1 MAKSTWSL
9 VTIKSGKKKLKLA
22 AKKIF
27 PRLLIPACCV
37 FYRKK
42 ENARKFLVFLG
53 AFGGGRLARISR
65 DVTGQSRPRASVCRI
80 SWLNLSRSSQE
91 KKLKTRNKET
101 FLHGSLFLHAVI
113 SVEKKYAKKILVFLR
128 LHLMQLFIPS

>member
-1 MAKSTWSL
+1 MESCHDQ
-9 VTIKSGKKKLKLA
+9 VRKKKLKLA
-22 AKKIF
+22 TKKIF

-65 DVTGQSRPRASVCRI
+65 DVTGQSHPRASVCRI
-80 SWLNLSRSSQE
+80 LWLKAHGVLSRSSQE

>member
-1 MAKSTWSL
+1 MESCHDQ
-9 VTIKSGKKKLKLA
+9 VRKKKLKLA
-22 AKKIF
+22 TKKIF
-27 PRLLIPACCV
+27 PRLLSPVCCV

-42 ENARKFLVFLG
+42 ENARKLLVFLG
-53 AFGGGRLARISR
+53 SFGGRLARVSR
-65 DVTGQSRPRASVCRI
+65 DVTGQSHPRASVCRI
-80 SWLNLSRSSQE
+80 LWLKAHGVLSRSSQE